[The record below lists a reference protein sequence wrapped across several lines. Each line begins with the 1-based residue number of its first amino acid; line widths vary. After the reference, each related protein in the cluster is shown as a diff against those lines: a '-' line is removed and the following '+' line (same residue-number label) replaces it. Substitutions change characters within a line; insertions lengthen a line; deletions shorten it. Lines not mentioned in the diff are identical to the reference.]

1 MFILNISKIFKLS
14 NSNQEFICKR
24 HSDNSSHVRQV
35 NVQWWLSLFFPS
47 PTYKYSKRRST
58 CMCQKQYEA
67 KQRPR
72 KKIYFASLITAVPRR
87 RAGMPESWVPLT
99 LVQSEQWYRWCT
111 PTGPGSCCWHPSHL
125 AGFCGAVRSSSAACV
140 LSHMLC
146 SGPPSLTHYV
156 RQSHTGCRGHAHQP
170 PSSCRMLNR
179 MERDPKSGENQH
191 DGSLFVSSF
200 LPDGS
205 V

>member
-125 AGFCGAVRSSSAACV
+125 KQTNAHSINIMGHRGWFGKAALCGA
-140 LSHMLC
+140 
-146 SGPPSLTHYV
+146 
-156 RQSHTGCRGHAHQP
+156 
-170 PSSCRMLNR
+170 
-179 MERDPKSGENQH
+179 
-191 DGSLFVSSF
+191 
-200 LPDGS
+200 S
-205 V
+205 VINDTKN